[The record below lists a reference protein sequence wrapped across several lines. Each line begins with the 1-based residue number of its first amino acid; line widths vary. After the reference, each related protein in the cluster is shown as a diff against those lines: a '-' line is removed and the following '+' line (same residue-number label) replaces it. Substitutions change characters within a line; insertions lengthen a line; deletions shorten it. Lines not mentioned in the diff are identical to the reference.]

1 MSSRSGR
8 TKRGRTEPIESAA
21 ASVASDAATA
31 AETEQGNPSA
41 VTEPQT
47 ESKVVTAA
55 KLPRLSHQPATADG
69 MYM

>member
-8 TKRGRTEPIESAA
+8 TKRGRTEPIESA
-21 ASVASDAATA
+21 SVASDAA
-31 AETEQGNPSA
+31 ETEQVNPSA

-55 KLPRLSHQPATADG
+55 KQPKLSHQAATADG
-69 MYM
+69 MYMYR

>member
-8 TKRGRTEPIESAA
+8 TKRGRTEPIESA
-21 ASVASDAATA
+21 SVASDVTA
-31 AETEQGNPSA
+31 AEAERGSLSA

-55 KLPRLSHQPATADG
+55 KQPKLSHQAETADG
-69 MYM
+69 MYMYR

>member
-8 TKRGRTEPIESAA
+8 TKRGRTEPIESA
-21 ASVASDAATA
+21 SVASDA

-55 KLPRLSHQPATADG
+55 KQPKLSHQQATADG

>member
-8 TKRGRTEPIESAA
+8 TKRGRTEPIESA
-21 ASVASDAATA
+21 SVASDAAEA
-31 AETEQGNPSA
+31 EQGNPSA

-55 KLPRLSHQPATADG
+55 KQPKLSHQAATADG

>member
-8 TKRGRTEPIESAA
+8 TKRGRTEPMES
-21 ASVASDAATA
+21 ASVASDAA
-31 AETEQGNPSA
+31 ETEQVNSSA

-55 KLPRLSHQPATADG
+55 KQPKLSHQAATADG
-69 MYM
+69 MYMYR

>member
-8 TKRGRTEPIESAA
+8 TKRGRTEPIESA
-21 ASVASDAATA
+21 SVASDLAA
-31 AETEQGNPSA
+31 AETEQVNPSA

-55 KLPRLSHQPATADG
+55 KQPKLSHQPAPADG
-69 MYM
+69 MYMYR

>member
-21 ASVASDAATA
+21 ASVASYVADA
-31 AETEQGNPSA
+31 ERGNPSA
-41 VTEPQT
+41 VIEPQT

-55 KLPRLSHQPATADG
+55 KQPKLSHQPATADG

>member
-8 TKRGRTEPIESAA
+8 TKRGRTEPIESAS
-21 ASVASDAATA
+21 ASVAADAAD
-31 AETEQGNPSA
+31 AERGSLSG

-55 KLPRLSHQPATADG
+55 KQPKLSHQAATADG
-69 MYM
+69 MYMYR